1 MAPWLRLAALP
12 ASVLALIV
20 ATATTTA
27 AQHNPDWDWQWL
39 YNLPPDAKYYPEDEV
54 VIKRDIAIQQK
65 LQRSGATVTG
75 VRKMSGDPGEKF
87 YLDYWGFAPE
97 TEEEE
102 YDEVINRANNATLA
116 LLDAAVRVKRD
127 APRAKLHLPGWHL
140 FQKRGFQCP
149 SGTTACT
156 SIDRP
161 NSCCATDSTCQLVT
175 DTGLGDVGCC
185 AHGQVCA
192 GSLSTCADGYTSCPN
207 NPGGGCCIP
216 GYACYDVGCV
226 QTSTATLV
234 STPTPTETQSPSQ
247 TQTQTQPP
255 STTTVTS
262 YTTITPS
269 PSPTTA
275 SESSSSSSTSI
286 STSTSTPTTTLTPE
300 IITITKTGIDS
311 VRPHWAVAVAQ
322 QIATAA
328 LQTALLE
335 LLPQAQAPL
344 QPQRP
349 QSVQPA

>member
-161 NSCCATDSTCQLVT
+161 NSCCATDSTYIDGDAGEHAHANRNTVTVSNSDT
-175 DTGLGDVGCC
+175 DTAAFHHDRHFVHDHH
-185 AHGQVCA
+185 AK
-192 GSLSTCADGYTSCPN
+192 SITN
-207 NPGGGCCIP
+207 NSIRIVEFFVDQYLDLHLDTNNDS
-216 GYACYDVGCV
+216 YA
-226 QTSTATLV
+226 
-234 STPTPTETQSPSQ
+234 
-247 TQTQTQPP
+247 
-255 STTTVTS
+255 
-262 YTTITPS
+262 
-269 PSPTTA
+269 
-275 SESSSSSSTSI
+275 
-286 STSTSTPTTTLTPE
+286 
-300 IITITKTGIDS
+300 
-311 VRPHWAVAVAQ
+311 
-322 QIATAA
+322 
-328 LQTALLE
+328 
-335 LLPQAQAPL
+335 
-344 QPQRP
+344 
-349 QSVQPA
+349 